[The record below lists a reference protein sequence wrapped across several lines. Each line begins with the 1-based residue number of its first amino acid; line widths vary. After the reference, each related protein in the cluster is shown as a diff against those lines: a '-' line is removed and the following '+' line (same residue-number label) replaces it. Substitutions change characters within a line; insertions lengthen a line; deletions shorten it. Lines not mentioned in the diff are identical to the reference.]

1 MSATE
6 SSARPSSVFAN
17 AYALNAFGNAPRAEE
32 GADFVEHYA
41 RYARESAELLHQIS
55 MKAPQL
61 ASVLE
66 QLNEGS
72 LAQRI
77 ALADDEAKASAPQRR
92 TRLREKAG
100 HALAGVASL
109 LQGCRAL
116 LQMKM
121 IKNNRQA

>member
-77 ALADDEAKASAPQRR
+77 ALADDEASAPQRR
-92 TRLREKAG
+92 PRLREKAG